1 MVFVHGGYWRAFGRK
16 DWSHLAKGAVDE
28 GYAVAIPS
36 YTLCPAIRISGITR
50 QVKSAV
56 EYVAREVGGP
66 IFLTGH
72 SAGGH
77 LVARLCC
84 EDTMLQM
91 ETVNRIERI
100 VPISGLF
107 DLRPLTSAS
116 MNEQLRLD
124 RKEAERESPALC
136 SKTAGIPVTAWVG
149 GLERPAFIDQS
160 RAIASAWK
168 ETEFRMEA
176 GRHHFDVIDGLE
188 TPGSPVS
195 GEIVVDWAGQTA

>member
-50 QVKSAV
+50 QIKSAV
-56 EYVAREVGGP
+56 ERAAAEIDGP
-66 IFLTGH
+66 IFLAGH

-84 EDTMLQM
+84 EDIVLQ
-91 ETVNRIERI
+91 EEVANRIERI

-116 MNEQLRLD
+116 MNRQLRLD
-124 RKEAERESPALC
+124 RDEAERESPALC
-136 SKTAGIPVTAWVG
+136 AKTAGISVTVWVG
-149 GLERPAFIDQS
+149 GQERPAFIDQS
-160 RAIASAWK
+160 QALAAAWP
-168 ETEFRMEA
+168 ETELRIEA
-176 GRHHFDVIDGLE
+176 GRHHFDVIEDLE
-188 TPGSPVS
+188 TPGSPLLRALL
-195 GEIVVDWAGQTA
+195 AGV